1 MDFRGLYRDS
11 GAGKHCRLNM
21 SAEVNYFYSVV
32 EGELTY
38 SQAHSHCKGT
48 FGNIGPDHMESLLV
62 TESLEVVTKRV
73 TVRENFHTGDMTV
86 LETGGYIPAPSW
98 QGEGIITDF
107 GTLLLKK
114 RRVPCS
120 WRKVRDITAD
130 RTGRDSGAE
139 TVLVDNDQHIYIPI
153 FD

>member
-1 MDFRGLYRDS
+1 MDFRGLYRDPA
-11 GAGKHCRLNM
+11 AGKHRRLNM
-21 SAEVNYFYSVV
+21 SAEVNYFYSAV

-86 LETGGYIPAPSW
+86 LETGGYIPVPSW
-98 QGEGIITDF
+98 
-107 GTLLLKK
+107 
-114 RRVPCS
+114 
-120 WRKVRDITAD
+120 
-130 RTGRDSGAE
+130 
-139 TVLVDNDQHIYIPI
+139 
-153 FD
+153 

>member
-1 MDFRGLYRDS
+1 
-11 GAGKHCRLNM
+11 
-21 SAEVNYFYSVV
+21 
-32 EGELTY
+32 
-38 SQAHSHCKGT
+38 
-48 FGNIGPDHMESLLV
+48 MESLLV

-98 QGEGIITDF
+98 QEEGIITDF
-107 GTLLLKK
+107 GTLLSKK

-130 RTGRDSGAE
+130 RTDSGAE

-153 FD
+153 FDLSLCSPKLPQQLLVDQD